1 MRRRERSW
9 ELREEEFEFAR
20 LMMDI
25 MIPPEISEALRG
37 QGYDVL
43 EARELPPKIYQDDR
57 LLLEEAT
64 KQGRVLV
71 TCNYSDPQSN
81 FILIHEEWQRE
92 GKEHA
97 GIILVPQ
104 FQISHRMRRWKVR
117 DRLVKFLNR
126 VSAKELRNQIL
137 WLPQD

>member
-1 MRRRERSW
+1 
-9 ELREEEFEFAR
+9 
-20 LMMDI
+20 MDI
-25 MIPPEISEALRG
+25 MIPPEISEALRS

-43 EARELPPKIYQDDR
+43 EARELPTEIYQDDR
-57 LLLEEAT
+57 LLLEEAAR
-64 KQGRVLV
+64 QGRVLV

-81 FILIHEEWQRE
+81 FVIIHEEWQRE

-104 FQISHRMRRWKVR
+104 FQISHRMRRWEVR
-117 DRLVKFLNR
+117 DRLVRFLNR
-126 VSAKELRNQIL
+126 VSVKELRNQIL

>member
-1 MRRRERSW
+1 
-9 ELREEEFEFAR
+9 LRGEEFEFAK

-43 EARELPPKIYQDDR
+43 KARELPPEIYQDDR

-81 FILIHEEWQRE
+81 FILIHEEWQRK
-92 GKEHA
+92 GREHA

-104 FQISHRMRRWKVR
+104 FQISHRMRRWEVR